1 MFCTRTLVSQH
12 SELLLW
18 STIFL
23 ITLVSLV
30 IAADFFIK
38 ASERIGLALGIEPFI
53 VGVTLIA
60 VGTSLPEL
68 VTSIVAVLK
77 PSGASAI
84 VPGNVIGS
92 NITNTCLVL
101 GVVGVLSKR
110 VRLQFDVMQVDL
122 PMLIG
127 SAFIMYLCCMDAEF
141 SLFEG
146 IICLGGLGMY
156 LMYVFSLGNNGDDPE
171 SQQVGLPGNESYQ
184 SKISWRDP
192 LILLASGAV
201 IYFSAEYNV
210 TSIVE
215 IAEIL
220 DIGKELIALT
230 AVALGTSLPELVV
243 SIVAVRSGNAEMAIG
258 NILGSNIFN
267 VFAVMGIPRL
277 FGVIEVTPS
286 ILDFSLPAMI
296 VASLMVLLIVQDKV
310 VNKWEGWILL
320 LLYGLFIGNLISTQL

>member
-1 MFCTRTLVSQH
+1 M
-12 SELLLW
+12 LLW
-18 STIFL
+18 STIFF

-38 ASERIGLALGIEPFI
+38 AAERIGLALGIEPFI

-77 PSGASAI
+77 SGSTSAI

-101 GVVGVLSKR
+101 GVVGVLAKK
-110 VRLQFDVMQVDL
+110 VRLEFDVMQVDI

-127 SAFIMYLCCMDAEF
+127 SAFIMYLACMNETF

-146 IICLGGLGMY
+146 LICIAGLVLY
-156 LMYVFSLGNNGDDPE
+156 LMYVLSLGKSTPEASPSQELGQNE
-171 SQQVGLPGNESYQ
+171 SQ
-184 SKISWRDP
+184 
-192 LILLASGAV
+192 ASGRSRVSWKDPVILVISGLV

-210 TSIVE
+210 TAIIE
-215 IAEIL
+215 LAELL

-230 AVALGTSLPELVV
+230 VVAFGTSLPELVV

-277 FGVIEVTPS
+277 FGTIEVTPS

-296 VASLMVLLIVQDKV
+296 VASILTLLIVQDRIV
-310 VNKWEGWILL
+310 TKWEGWILVL
-320 LLYGLFIGNLISTQL
+320 AYVLFIGNLIGMQI

>member
-1 MFCTRTLVSQH
+1 M
-12 SELLLW
+12 LLW
-18 STIFL
+18 STIFI

-38 ASERIGLALGIEPFI
+38 AAERIGLALGIEPFI

-77 PSGASAI
+77 PSGTSAI

-101 GVVGVLSKR
+101 GIVGVLAKK
-110 VRLQFDVMQVDL
+110 VRLEFDIMQVDL
-122 PMLIG
+122 PMLMG
-127 SAFIMYLCCMDAEF
+127 SAFIMYLCCMDAYF

-146 IICLGGLGMY
+146 IICLGGLVMY
-156 LMYVFSLGNNGDDPE
+156 LMYVLSLGRNGSDSPSPGDGGDGANAAE
-171 SQQVGLPGNESYQ
+171 SNLPQFSI
-184 SKISWRDP
+184 KDP
-192 LILLASGAV
+192 LILLASGLV

-210 TSIVE
+210 TAIIE
-215 IAEIL
+215 ISEML

-243 SIVAVRSGNAEMAIG
+243 SVVAVRSGNAEMAIG

-277 FGVIEVTPS
+277 FGLIDVPPS

-296 VASLMVLLIVQDKV
+296 VASLIALLIVQDRI
-310 VNKWEGWILL
+310 VNRWEGFILL
-320 LLYGLFIGNLISTQL
+320 LLYVLFMGNLIGMQI